1 MHTVNRGCIYCFVW
15 TIILRNVAGQCPSGC
30 SQCVPGDIAV
40 CASVCPSKVQLPT
53 DITTYVQTG
62 RGACNVT
69 PTWLLQTDDFIPYTN
84 LQNVSITHSNVISLD
99 NTDPPFEHLKNLK
112 SISLAHNIFR
122 TIDKQFINLTTLE
135 DLDLSYNFIGIMQD
149 RSLSSLIYLK
159 SLNLE
164 HNRINSL
171 SSEKFSGLDS
181 LQNLVLSHNP
191 ISSIDTDTFQQLQ
204 NIETIELQDAQ
215 IKSIDS
221 GWFHGLTRLKH
232 IDLSNN
238 SISSIND
245 DSFVGTALDDLDL
258 SYNHLTSVPVTA
270 IQRSSQFLIK
280 LSLAHNQ
287 IASISNSDLKDFTF
301 GTLDLSDNQ
310 ITHISKDLFDN
321 VNIVETIDL
330 SGNPITN
337 IDYGAL
343 TQLQL
348 AQKLVDLSN
357 TNLMSLP
364 RSTENWL
371 ASTFT
376 TVNLNNTNWQCDCAM
391 LWFARITSK
400 GNIVSPTCA
409 ASTKYAGQLVSAAV
423 QQLEKDCMT
432 TTTKTTR
439 TTPPKNNKLT
449 KNTATTI
456 KDNSK
461 ITITKPTK
469 GRTSVS
475 SFTLTSFV
483 LPTSTTTETTS
494 ALSSTAKTSPPKANC
509 ACDTKTASTKAN
521 ESTTVTT
528 ATTTAGDVTTTTF
541 TVTTSTLQAI
551 FQTVITT
558 TAPVSAHTPTT
569 SVSTSTTSTLDL
581 NLKHCHP

>member
-1 MHTVNRGCIYCFVW
+1 MTLKMYWSIFLTLYIFLPAVV
-15 TIILRNVAGQCPSGC
+15 GQCPSGC

-69 PTWLLQTDDFIPYTN
+69 PTWLLKTDDFIPYTN
-84 LQNVSITHSNVISLD
+84 LQNVSITHSNVIALD

-112 SISLAHNIFR
+112 SLSLAHNIFR

-164 HNRINSL
+164 HNRINTL

-204 NIETIELQDAQ
+204 NIETIKLQDAH
-215 IKSIDS
+215 IKSINP

-330 SGNPITN
+330 SGNPITS
-337 IDYGAL
+337 IDDGAL

-400 GNIVSPTCA
+400 TNIVSPTCA

-432 TTTKTTR
+432 TTTKTMR
-439 TTPPKNNKLT
+439 TTTPTHTPTTTTHTPTTFTPLDPHGVTQPTVDCEKISTSTLPPTSSENI
-449 KNTATTI
+449 KNT
-456 KDNSK
+456 KCDQ
-461 ITITKPTK
+461 
-469 GRTSVS
+469 
-475 SFTLTSFV
+475 
-483 LPTSTTTETTS
+483 ST
-494 ALSSTAKTSPPKANC
+494 
-509 ACDTKTASTKAN
+509 TASTA
-521 ESTTVTT
+521 STTAPT
-528 ATTTAGDVTTTTF
+528 ATTTTTTVGSTTVITVTTPTATIVTTTTP
-541 TVTTSTLQAI
+541 VA
-551 FQTVITT
+551 TT
-558 TAPVSAHTPTT
+558 TTVVVVAPTPATT
-569 SVSTSTTSTLDL
+569 KANDACTTT
-581 NLKHCHP
+581 